1 MSVERLTLVGG
12 VLGLAATA
20 SGTVT
25 RTVAASSAVV
35 GVLCGL
41 AAILFA
47 IGAWRE
53 RRVVARF
60 VEAGLTIDH
69 RRTTERSVVASC
81 APELRAHRSR
91 RKRDRKLS
99 SVARWEATSWFNMS
113 AAIALEHGAY
123 AVREAH
129 LGRCGTTSRVSSQ
142 RALARR
148 HPSTEAAHLTGHGAV
163 RRAYDRGVLRRRSLA
178 CDLAGRRRL
187 RVEARR
193 RRSCDRCRDRS
204 VSKRSSTRS
213 RRCVPPSPIA
223 LTFLH
228 RVRWSK
234 LAPRTAAAVR
244 TVVGSDRFTSM
255 STPRLYD
262 RPRALMAIVTASAA
276 LFLRSA
282 EPPALRR
289 LGYLTMHRGSL
300 SHAKPDPPVKP
311 FLVGLRNRLLQAVA
325 QFAPGSRSVSC
336 VAASSARWCVWEADV
351 FYRHGGDHR
360 GRPGRPGCGS
370 AIGFL

>member
-25 RTVAASSAVV
+25 RTVAAGSAVV

-60 VEAGLTIDH
+60 VEAGLTVDH
-69 RRTTERSVVASC
+69 RRTTERSV
-81 APELRAHRSR
+81 SR
-91 RKRDRKLS
+91 LARLSFEHTDRIVTGSELS

-129 LGRCGTTSRVSSQ
+129 LGRCGTTSRVLLN
-142 RALARR
+142 ALWHVGIPARKL
-148 HPSTEAAHLTGHGAV
+148 HISLDMEPFGGHTIVEYYDGGRWRVISPADGGFV
-163 RRAYDRGVLRRRSLA
+163 WRRADGEVATAAEIGASQTILDQVQKVCPAFPYRFDV
-178 CDLAGRRRL
+178 
-187 RVEARR
+187 
-193 RRSCDRCRDRS
+193 
-204 VSKRSSTRS
+204 
-213 RRCVPPSPIA
+213 
-223 LTFLH
+223 LH

-262 RPRALMAIVTASAA
+262 RPRALMAIVAASAA
-276 LFLRSA
+276 LFFG
-282 EPPALRR
+282 ALS
-289 LGYLTMHRGSL
+289 LLLYGGS
-300 SHAKPDPPVKP
+300 VT
-311 FLVGLRNRLLQAVA
+311 
-325 QFAPGSRSVSC
+325 
-336 VAASSARWCVWEADV
+336 
-351 FYRHGGDHR
+351 
-360 GRPGRPGCGS
+360 
-370 AIGFL
+370 